1 MIINCPSCKTAFN
14 ISDEKIPLGGA
25 KVRCFRCKEV
35 FHFKV
40 KPESSAKPERSGKP
54 LVLVANESKAFCQ
67 TVSDLLEENGISVDS
82 AHDGEVALEKI
93 RGQRPDIAIIDVALP
108 KVFGFEVCETVKN
121 DPLLKEVQIIL
132 LAAIYDKTR
141 YKRNP
146 GSLYGADDY
155 IEKHHIHDR
164 LLDKIW
170 GMVPSKGNSA
180 DAGSLEPHH
189 SIVPPETEKD
199 ISNSAE
205 EDFKEV
211 VGEDHL
217 KAARLARIIIS
228 DIALYNESLVIE
240 GIKNNNLSDILKD
253 EIEEGRKL
261 FMQRVS
267 KDIWDKKDYLQESLD
282 ELIEKHASAA

>member
-1 MIINCPSCKTAFN
+1 MIISCPSCKTAFN
-14 ISDEKIPLGGA
+14 ISDEKIPARGG
-25 KVRCFRCKEV
+25 KMRCFRCKEV
-35 FHFKV
+35 FHFKG
-40 KPESSAKPERSGKP
+40 KEESNGRP
-54 LVLVANESKAFCQ
+54 LILVANESKAFCQ
-67 TVSDLLEENGISVDS
+67 TVSDLLEENGINAHS
-82 AHDGEVALEKI
+82 ANDGEVALEKI

-108 KVFGFEVCETVKN
+108 KVFGFEVCEMVKN
-121 DPLLKEVQIIL
+121 DPILKETKIIL

-170 GMVPSKGNSA
+170 EMVPSKGGIGSA
-180 DAGSLEPHH
+180 ESPAHH
-189 SIVPPETEKD
+189 PSVVPPETEKD
-199 ISNSAE
+199 ICDSAE

-211 VGEDHL
+211 EGEDHL

-228 DIALYNESLVIE
+228 DIALYNEALVVE
-240 GIKNNNLSDILKD
+240 GVKNNNLSDLLKD
-253 EIEEGRKL
+253 EIEEGRRL

-267 KDIWDKKDYLQESLD
+267 RDIWDKKDYLQESLD
-282 ELIEKHASAA
+282 ELIEKHAGAA

>member
-1 MIINCPSCKTAFN
+1 MIITCPSCKTAFN
-14 ISDEKIPLGGA
+14 ISDEKIPAGGG
-25 KVRCFRCKEV
+25 KMRCFRCKEV
-35 FHFKV
+35 FHFKG
-40 KPESSAKPERSGKP
+40 KPESSGRP
-54 LVLVANESKAFCQ
+54 LILVANESKAFCQ
-67 TVSDLLEENGISVDS
+67 TVSDMLEENGINVDS

-121 DPLLKEVQIIL
+121 DPLLKETKIIL

-146 GSLYGADDY
+146 DSLYGADDY

-170 GMVPSKGNSA
+170 EMVPSKGSSA
-180 DAGSLEPHH
+180 ESQSPHT
-189 SIVPPETEKD
+189 SIVPPETEND

-205 EDFKEV
+205 EDFKDVE
-211 VGEDHL
+211 GEDHM

-228 DIALYNESLVIE
+228 DIALYNEALVLE
-240 GIKNNNLSDILKD
+240 GVKNNNLSDVLRD

-267 KDIWDKKDYLQESLD
+267 KDIWEKKDYLQESLD
-282 ELIEKHASAA
+282 ELIEKHAGTA

>member
-1 MIINCPSCKTAFN
+1 M
-14 ISDEKIPLGGA
+14 
-25 KVRCFRCKEV
+25 RCFRCKEV
-35 FHFKV
+35 FHFSG
-40 KPESSAKPERSGKP
+40 KPESSGKP
-54 LVLVANESKAFCQ
+54 QILIANESKAFCQ
-67 TVSDLLEENGISVDS
+67 TVSDLLEENGINVDS

-121 DPLLKEVQIIL
+121 DSQLKETKIIL

-146 GSLYGADDY
+146 DSLYGADDY

-170 GMVPSKGNSA
+170 EMAPSKGNNS
-180 DAGSLEPHH
+180 DAGSLAPQH
-189 SIVPPETEKD
+189 SVEPPETEKD
-199 ISNSAE
+199 ISTSAE

-211 VGEDHL
+211 EGEDHL

-228 DIALYNESLVIE
+228 DIALYNEALVIE
-240 GIKNNNLSDILKD
+240 GVKNNNLSDILKD

-267 KDIWDKKDYLQESLD
+267 KDIWDKKDYLQESLY

>member
-1 MIINCPSCKTAFN
+1 MIITCPSCKTAFN
-14 ISDEKIPLGGA
+14 ISDEKIPAGGG
-25 KVRCFRCKEV
+25 KMRCFRCKEV
-35 FHFKV
+35 FHFKG
-40 KPESSAKPERSGKP
+40 KPESSGRP
-54 LVLVANESKAFCQ
+54 LILVANESKAFCQ
-67 TVSDLLEENGISVDS
+67 TVSDLLEENGINADS

-121 DPLLKEVQIIL
+121 DPLLKETKIIL

-146 GSLYGADDY
+146 DSLYGADDY

-170 GMVPSKGNSA
+170 EMVPSKGSSVE
-180 DAGSLEPHH
+180 SLAPH
-189 SIVPPETEKD
+189 SSVVPPETEED

-211 VGEDHL
+211 EGEDHL

-228 DIALYNESLVIE
+228 DIALYNEALVIE
-240 GIKNNNLSDILKD
+240 GVKNNNLSDILKD

-282 ELIEKHASAA
+282 ELIEKHAGPA